1 MEFDDQR
8 MVRTCQNYVGMVFHK
23 FYLQVPMVKV
33 ISMILKFTPE
43 ELNRVQAKVA
53 ARLNPLAALGLPGI

>member
-1 MEFDDQR
+1 
-8 MVRTCQNYVGMVFHK
+8 MVFHK